1 MESSAFENK
10 NLTKFVRVTILLMI
24 ILLMG
29 HSDLFAQITDPGTGS
44 LSGTGD
50 PDSAPI
56 DGGLSLLLAAG
67 IGYGAKKAWRKQK
80 NMIKK

>member
-1 MESSAFENK
+1 MDKRALENK
-10 NLTKFVRVTILLMI
+10 NLAKFIRVTILVMI
-24 ILLMG
+24 ILLVG

-67 IGYGAKKAWRKQK
+67 IGYGARKLRKKNK
-80 NMIKK
+80 I